1 MNTPDAPVAGG
12 AADVCVV
19 LCHPADPRNV
29 GACIRAVANFGFE
42 GLRLVSADHAAF
54 PDEALH
60 AFSASSLSHVRLMR
74 FPTLAEALAD
84 AAFAVGTSRRHHGE
98 DAPLH
103 WPAAGLGARLQGRG
117 RVALVFGHERN
128 GLSRDELDAC
138 DAVVSVPTSEV
149 FASLYLGHAVACLG
163 YELARPD
170 TTTWGGARRRRVST
184 ASTAARTALF
194 RELEATC
201 ERLGYPPGRS
211 GRAFARRL
219 RRLLTRAE
227 ATPAELAVV
236 AGLVREL
243 ERRSGAP
250 AHDPSSS

>member
-1 MNTPDAPVAGG
+1 MLPATRAAPG
-12 AADVCVV
+12 DVVVV

-29 GACIRAVANFGFE
+29 GAAIRAVANFELG
-42 GLRLVSADHAAF
+42 GLRLVAEDHAVF
-54 PDEALH
+54 PHEALH
-60 AFSASSLSHVRLMR
+60 AFSATALDHVRLSR
-74 FPTLAEALAD
+74 HATLALALAD
-84 AAFAVGTSRRHHGE
+84 VAFAVGTSRRHHGE

-103 WPAAGLGARLQGRG
+103 WPAAGLALRLAGRG

-138 DAVVSVPTSEV
+138 DAVVSIPTGEA
-149 FASLYLGHAVACLG
+149 FASLNLGHAVACLG
-163 YELARPD
+163 YELTRPD
-170 TTTWGGARRRRVST
+170 TSTWVRPRPRT
-184 ASTAARTALF
+184 ATSATTAARVALF

-211 GRAFARRL
+211 GKAFARRL

-227 ATPAELAVV
+227 ASPAELALV

-243 ERRSGAP
+243 ERRGGREP
-250 AHDPSSS
+250 